1 MGFWKG
7 FSDVAMNVITLG
19 GHSAVQDSNDLYDRR
34 LREHR
39 TSVKQFERARST
51 FHKAVEELG
60 EETAAAIAMIEVA
73 QDFVQR
79 LSYDEV
85 SSALPNVPRFTPPDL
100 SDVNR
105 LITDFNAAVE
115 AGKGAGLGLAA
126 STGAWVLV
134 AHLGTASTG
143 AAIGGLAGTAAHSA
157 ILAWFGGGALAA
169 GGGGMA
175 LGGLVVG
182 GLLALP
188 LLGYSAFKSYSQS
201 SKLDSE
207 SSKAESATAENARNV
222 LKFAELTTSVA
233 AVQADVITLKADFT
247 VVLQNYRA
255 QARAIAD
262 DAAAAANTFADALV
276 ATAKAKGASA

>member
-115 AGKGAGLGLAA
+115 AGKTELSHGRSEIPEGVHAGWGN
-126 STGAWVLV
+126 G
-134 AHLGTASTG
+134 
-143 AAIGGLAGTAAHSA
+143 
-157 ILAWFGGGALAA
+157 
-169 GGGGMA
+169 
-175 LGGLVVG
+175 
-182 GLLALP
+182 
-188 LLGYSAFKSYSQS
+188 
-201 SKLDSE
+201 
-207 SSKAESATAENARNV
+207 R
-222 LKFAELTTSVA
+222 
-233 AVQADVITLKADFT
+233 
-247 VVLQNYRA
+247 
-255 QARAIAD
+255 ARAD
-262 DAAAAANTFADALV
+262 HV
-276 ATAKAKGASA
+276 AR